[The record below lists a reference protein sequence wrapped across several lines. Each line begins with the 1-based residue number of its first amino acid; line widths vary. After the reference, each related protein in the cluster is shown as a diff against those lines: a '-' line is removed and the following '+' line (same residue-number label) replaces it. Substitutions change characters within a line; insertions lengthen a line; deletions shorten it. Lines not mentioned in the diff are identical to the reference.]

1 MSPDGMKR
9 RRHGEIINL
18 MLRSLLIFISGICAV
33 ALAQTKTQTPSQKPE
48 AEPTP
53 FRVMVNEV
61 IVPVTVTDYK
71 GRFISD
77 LNKADFKIFEDGREQ
92 KIEYFS
98 REHNQPVVVGFVLDL
113 SSSSRIHW
121 KNFQETAM
129 QMVWALL
136 PEESKDNKYS
146 GFLVTYA
153 TEAELAV
160 NTTSLPEPIVDKIRT
175 LKPGGGAA
183 LFDAIAMALTKHKQ
197 IKGEPI
203 EPRRV
208 LIVFGDGNDNASKY
222 TVDQVIELAQRNLVT
237 IYAISTQAFGFNN
250 ETQETLERL
259 TGETGG
265 HVEYPLNSLY
275 KDVSGYLSNPSDAG
289 NYVYE
294 VGTGGYE
301 AQIAAGITRAVQG
314 LVSDISTQY
323 ILRYTPDVDPDA
335 KEKVTHRIKVE
346 IPSLP
351 AGVSISYRKF
361 YYPNGVPQGPP
372 ASH

>member
-1 MSPDGMKR
+1 MRAD
-9 RRHGEIINL
+9 GEIMNL
-18 MLRSLLIFISGICAV
+18 MLRSVFILISGFCAV
-33 ALAQTKTQTPSQKPE
+33 ALAQTKTQTASQKSE

-113 SSSSRIHW
+113 SSSSRVHW

-136 PEESKDNKYS
+136 PEESKENKYS

-160 NTTSLPEPIVDKIRT
+160 NTTSVPEPIVEKIRT

-237 IYAISTQAFGFNN
+237 IYGVSTVAYGFSH
-250 ETQETLERL
+250 EGELDLARL
-259 TGETGG
+259 AQETGG
-265 HVEYPLNSLY
+265 RVEMPLEGVYS
-275 KDVSGYLSNPSDAG
+275 DVAGYLSNPQDAG
-289 NYVYE
+289 NY
-294 VGTGGYE
+294 
-301 AQIAAGITRAVQG
+301 G
-314 LVSDISTQY
+314 LVVGSGAYSAAVAQHMFDAIEKVAGEITTQY
-323 ILRYTPDVDPDA
+323 ILRYIPDTSLSSKPFRAVKVTVDVPDVTVRA
-335 KEKVTHRIKVE
+335 
-346 IPSLP
+346 
-351 AGVSISYRKF
+351 RKGYF
-361 YYPNGVPQGPP
+361 PFAP
-372 ASH
+372 